1 MDTVRRKRRDFLQN
15 IAIVVLTLSAVALFV
30 QTQLYNLNQD
40 NDYFRSLS
48 AGSTASQSTPTSLA
62 DLSAP
67 VRIAVTGDYGHYG
80 NVQMTTTDKAFT
92 ESLRSLLRGALGSA
106 QTFTPCS
113 GEEFLSAISGVSI
126 YYDFLNPLPLSVLA
140 GLVGEATDNET
151 ISARQLVLADR
162 GEDGVRLYLSDGS
175 TYLSCSVAVSAS
187 RLADTVSS
195 YELGGAFFAFE
206 STEAEPLFASLAPC
220 SLFLNPLPQVSA
232 LSAKTPLSDTDWL
245 LSALGFNPN
254 TKSRYTESSG
264 TEVIIRGDCSLRIRS
279 DGTVSYDGGSTPTL
293 QISAQEDATVNQR
306 ILAVQSLLNSIFS
319 NFSSDASLYLVS
331 VQASGSS
338 MVLRFG
344 YQVEGV
350 PIRFSNNADAAMV
363 TLSGSDV
370 TALTLRIR
378 QYSHTGEVASLL
390 PLRQS
395 LAIAAQTPGGELSIG
410 YTDRGGDTAD
420 ASWLLD

>member
-1 MDTVRRKRRDFLQN
+1 MDTVRRKRRDFFQN
-15 IAIVVLTLSAVALFV
+15 IAIVVLMLSAVALFV

-48 AGSTASQSTPTSLA
+48 AGSTASQSAPTSLA

-126 YYDFLNPLPLSVLA
+126 YYDFLNSLPLSVLA
-140 GLVGEATDNET
+140 GLVGEASDNET

-206 STEAEPLFASLAPC
+206 SAEAEPLFASLAPC

-232 LSAKTPLSDTDWL
+232 LSAKTPLSDTD
-245 LSALGFNPN
+245 
-254 TKSRYTESSG
+254 
-264 TEVIIRGDCSLRIRS
+264 
-279 DGTVSYDGGSTPTL
+279 
-293 QISAQEDATVNQR
+293 
-306 ILAVQSLLNSIFS
+306 
-319 NFSSDASLYLVS
+319 
-331 VQASGSS
+331 
-338 MVLRFG
+338 
-344 YQVEGV
+344 
-350 PIRFSNNADAAMV
+350 
-363 TLSGSDV
+363 
-370 TALTLRIR
+370 
-378 QYSHTGEVASLL
+378 
-390 PLRQS
+390 
-395 LAIAAQTPGGELSIG
+395 
-410 YTDRGGDTAD
+410 
-420 ASWLLD
+420 

>member
-1 MDTVRRKRRDFLQN
+1 M
-15 IAIVVLTLSAVALFV
+15 
-30 QTQLYNLNQD
+30 
-40 NDYFRSLS
+40 
-48 AGSTASQSTPTSLA
+48 
-62 DLSAP
+62 
-67 VRIAVTGDYGHYG
+67 
-80 NVQMTTTDKAFT
+80 
-92 ESLRSLLRGALGSA
+92 
-106 QTFTPCS
+106 
-113 GEEFLSAISGVSI
+113 
-126 YYDFLNPLPLSVLA
+126 
-140 GLVGEATDNET
+140 
-151 ISARQLVLADR
+151 
-162 GEDGVRLYLSDGS
+162 
-175 TYLSCSVAVSAS
+175 
-187 RLADTVSS
+187 
-195 YELGGAFFAFE
+195 GGAFFAFE
-206 STEAEPLFASLAPC
+206 SAESEPLFASLAPC

-306 ILAVQSLLNSIFS
+306 VLAVQSLLNSIFS

-331 VQASGSS
+331 VQTSGSS

-370 TALTLRIR
+370 TSLTLRIR
-378 QYSHTGEVASLL
+378 QYSHTGELASLL

>member
-1 MDTVRRKRRDFLQN
+1 MDTVRRKRRDFFQN
-15 IAIVVLTLSAVALFV
+15 IAIVVLMLSAVALFV

-48 AGSTASQSTPTSLA
+48 AGSTASQSAPTSLA

-126 YYDFLNPLPLSVLA
+126 YYDFLNSLPLSVLA
-140 GLVGEATDNET
+140 GLVGEASDNET

-195 YELGGAFFAFE
+195 YELGGA
-206 STEAEPLFASLAPC
+206 
-220 SLFLNPLPQVSA
+220 SA

-370 TALTLRIR
+370 TSLTLRVR
-378 QYSHTGEVASLL
+378 QYSHTGELASLL

>member
-30 QTQLYNLNQD
+30 QTQLYNLDQD
-40 NDYFRSLS
+40 NDYFPSLS
-48 AGSTASQSTPTSLA
+48 AGSAASQSTPTSLA

-67 VRIAVTGDYGHYG
+67 VRVAVTGDYGHYG
-80 NVQMTTTDKAFT
+80 SVQMTTTDKAFT

-106 QTFTPCS
+106 QSFAPCS
-113 GEEFLSAISGVSI
+113 DEEFFSAISGVSI

-140 GLVGEATDNET
+140 GLVGEASDSQD

-175 TYLSCSVAVSAS
+175 TYRSCSVAVSAS
-187 RLADTVSS
+187 RLTDTVSS

-206 STEAEPLFASLAPC
+206 SVETEPLFASLDPC
-220 SLFLNPLPQVSA
+220 SLFLTPLPQLPA

-279 DGTVSYDGGSTPTL
+279 DGTVLYDGGSTPSL
-293 QISAQEDATVNQR
+293 QISAREDASVSQR
-306 ILAVQSLLNSIFS
+306 ILAAQSLLNSIFS
-319 NFSSDASLYLVS
+319 NFSSDASLYLAG
-331 VQASGSS
+331 VQTSGDST
-338 MVLRFG
+338 VLRFG

-350 PIRFSNNADAAMV
+350 PIRFANNADAAMV

-370 TALTLRIR
+370 TSLTLRIR
-378 QYSHTGEVASLL
+378 QYSRTGETASLL